1 MTTTTSSKLI
11 LEREGFRFV
20 EKGIIELNGKPDYRL
35 QMQDEYTKRW
45 HDVYLFDNSMQC
57 SIAMEDIEYAKWLT
71 DQPCY
76 MDPNDIEYWDQQ
88 SRRDLKST
96 GREQPLQSRR
106 DFKST
111 GGVNYDPIVFLLFSR
126 ASGAGGE

>member
-1 MTTTTSSKLI
+1 MTTNTSSKLI
-11 LEREGFRFV
+11 LEREGFRFI
-20 EKGIIELNGKPDYRL
+20 ERDIIELNGKPDFRL

-76 MDPNDIEYWDQQ
+76 MDPNDIEYWDQ
-88 SRRDLKST
+88 
-96 GREQPLQSRR
+96 
-106 DFKST
+106 
-111 GGVNYDPIVFLLFSR
+111 
-126 ASGAGGE
+126 